1 MVLSPFRRPR
11 PRKNQLH
18 REHSLAYTDLCLCG
32 GVASQSFQRWSSRL
46 RYGFAC
52 LEGARLERNADAE
65 GEKAKQ
71 TGSDHT
77 ILEIP
82 LAGNSPSIGDEEV
95 VHASL

>member
-1 MVLSPFRRPR
+1 
-11 PRKNQLH
+11 
-18 REHSLAYTDLCLCG
+18 
-32 GVASQSFQRWSSRL
+32 
-46 RYGFAC
+46 